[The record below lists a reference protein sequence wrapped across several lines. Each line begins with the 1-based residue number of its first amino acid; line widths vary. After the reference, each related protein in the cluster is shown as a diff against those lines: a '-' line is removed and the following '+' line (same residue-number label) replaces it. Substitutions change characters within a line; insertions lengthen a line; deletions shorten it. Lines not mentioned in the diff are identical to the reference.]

1 MRLLSTT
8 TKQKSEDVAHSKVIS
23 GSINNTTRK
32 KQPGLGNKT
41 VAAAAPANSGVA
53 TGSNA
58 AVIANSV
65 GTSEQ
70 DDFSFMNKRNA
81 ATNFQ
86 SYAQTHFSQNNR
98 EKSPGLK
105 KSVGLNL

>member
-8 TKQKSEDVAHSKVIS
+8 TKQKSEDVSHSKVIN
-23 GSINNTTRK
+23 GSIGNTAKK
-32 KQPGLGNKT
+32 KQPGAGNKT
-41 VAAAAPANSGVA
+41 MAAAATTNSAIA

-58 AVIANSV
+58 AIIASGV
-65 GTSEQ
+65 ASEQ

-86 SYAQTHFSQNNR
+86 SYAQTHFNPNIR